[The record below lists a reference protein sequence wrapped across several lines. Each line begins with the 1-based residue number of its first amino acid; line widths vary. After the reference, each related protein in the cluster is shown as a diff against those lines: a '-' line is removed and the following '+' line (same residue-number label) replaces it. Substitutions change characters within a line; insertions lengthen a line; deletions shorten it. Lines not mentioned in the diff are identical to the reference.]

1 MSTATSTFKG
11 FSLLELMITLGV
23 AAVIAMFAMPVYQQ
37 QVAKGHRLDA
47 VAALY
52 RAAHY
57 VESTRTV
64 SGSDTAQKLPAGFDQ
79 SPASGMPIYVL
90 RILGESEVNGG
101 YSIEA
106 EPVSA
111 TNDACGTFSLDATGA
126 KSNRAAEKLTPPK
139 VAACWSGK

>member
-1 MSTATSTFKG
+1 MSTTASNSKG

-23 AAVIAMFAMPVYQQ
+23 AAIIAMFAMPVYQQ

-52 RAAHY
+52 RAAQY
-57 VESTRTV
+57 VESAQTV
-64 SGSDTAQKLPAGFDQ
+64 SGNESALKLPAGFDQ
-79 SPASGMPIYVL
+79 SPTSGAPIYVL
-90 RILGESEVNGG
+90 RILGESEMNGG

-106 EPVSA
+106 ELVSA
-111 TNDACGTFSLDATGA
+111 SNDACGIFSLDATGV

>member
-23 AAVIAMFAMPVYQQ
+23 AAILAMFAMPVYQQ
-37 QVAKGHRLDA
+37 QVTKGHRLDA

-52 RAAHY
+52 RAAQY
-57 VESTRTV
+57 MESAQTV
-64 SGSDTAQKLPAGFDQ
+64 SGNESALKLPAGFDQ
-79 SPASGMPIYVL
+79 SPTNGAPVYVL
-90 RILGESEVNGG
+90 RISGESEINGG

-111 TNDACGTFSLDATGA
+111 TNDACGIFSLDATGV

-139 VAACWSGK
+139 VAACWGGK

>member
-1 MSTATSTFKG
+1 MNSTAHTYKG

-23 AAVIAMFAMPVYQQ
+23 AAIIAMFAMPVYQQ
-37 QVAKGHRLDA
+37 QVVKGHRLDA

-52 RAAHY
+52 RAAQY

-64 SGSDTAQKLPAGFDQ
+64 SGNDAALKLPAGLDQ
-79 SPASGMPIYVL
+79 APAAGAPVYVL
-90 RILGESEVNGG
+90 RILAESEMNGG

-106 EPVSA
+106 EPVSVI
-111 TNDACGTFSLDATGA
+111 NDSCGIFSLDATGV